1 MARRRAVAVAAP
13 SRFSGELAGR
23 MFRPVLILFAVLVL
37 ALGGLSGYLLYNV
50 ITAANTTET
59 VTPQSSFQSNYV
71 ALSFTDSRGGE
82 HDGWLLVGLKGAPA
96 IILCHGYNSNRSE
109 LLSLGS
115 VLRQNHFNVYLFNFS
130 GPKTKHKYSDLGLWQ
145 TDDLKAAIDKVI
157 KQPGVNP
164 HRVGLFGV
172 TTGSY
177 AALAVAQQSPL
188 VKALVLDTAYDDP
201 HEMLEAQVDQSLGG
215 SSKWFRMLPN
225 AGFYLLTLG
234 RKRPPILADMAK
246 LGGMP
251 KLFIQGKDSDLL
263 AATTGTLY
271 ESAPQPKRMLV
282 LDHSYTALA
291 SGAVKKEYE
300 EQVLNFFLQNLPL
313 RAD

>member
-1 MARRRAVAVAAP
+1 MARRRAVTVAAP

-23 MFRPVLILFAVLVL
+23 MIRAVLTLLVVVVL
-37 ALGGLSGYLLYNV
+37 ALGGLTGFLIYNIV
-50 ITAANTTET
+50 TARNDSEG

-71 ALSFTDSRGGE
+71 NLSFTDPKGGE
-82 HDGWLLVGLKGAPA
+82 HEGWLLVGLKGAPA

-109 LLSLGS
+109 LLALGS
-115 VLRQNHFNVYLFNFS
+115 VLRQNHFNVYVFNFS
-130 GPKTKHKYSDLGLWQ
+130 GPRTKHLYSDLGLWQ
-145 TDDLKAAIDKVI
+145 TDDLMAAIDKVS

-172 TTGSY
+172 STGGY

-188 VKALVLDTAYDDP
+188 VKTLVVDTVYDDP
-201 HEMLEAQVDQSLGG
+201 SQMLEAQVDLSLGG
-215 SSKWFRMLPN
+215 SSKWFRTLPN
-225 AGFYLLTLG
+225 AGFYLATLG
-234 RKRPPILADMAK
+234 KKRPPVLANMAK

-251 KLFIQGKDSDLL
+251 KLFIQGGDSPLL
-263 AATTGTLY
+263 AKTTEALY
-271 ESAPQPKRMLV
+271 DNAPQPKRLLV
-282 LDHSYTALA
+282 LDHSYTTLA

-300 EQVLNFFLQNLPL
+300 DQVLNFFLQNLPL

>member
-13 SRFSGELAGR
+13 SRFFGELAGR
-23 MFRPVLILFAVLVL
+23 MVRAVLILAVVLVL
-37 ALGGLSGYLLYNV
+37 ALGGLSVFLLYNIV
-50 ITAANTTET
+50 TAANPSET
-59 VTPQSSFQSNYV
+59 VTPQTSFQSNYV

-130 GPKTKHKYSDLGLWQ
+130 GPKTRHSYSDLGLWQ
-145 TDDLKAAIDKVI
+145 TEDLKAAIDKVI

-172 TTGSY
+172 TTGAY
-177 AALAVAQQSPL
+177 AALAVAQERPQ
-188 VKALVLDTAYDDP
+188 VKALVVDTAYDDP
-201 HEMLEAQVDQSLGG
+201 REMLEAQVDQSLGG

-225 AGFYLLTLG
+225 AGFYLLTMG
-234 RKRPPILADMAK
+234 RKRPPILANLAK

-251 KLFIQGKDSDLL
+251 KLFIQGKDSPLL
-263 AATTGTLY
+263 AAATETLY
-271 ESAPQPKRMLV
+271 NNAPQPKRMLD
-282 LDHSYTALA
+282 LDHSYMALA
-291 SGAVKKEYE
+291 SGAMKKEYE